1 MSNQQSRFE
10 MEPMGRSWISPFWQ
24 AGGLLA
30 LAACLILVALPMAAA
45 PLRPNIV
52 LILADDMGFSDL
64 GCYGSEIPTPNLDAL
79 AAGGLRLSQFY
90 NTPRCCPSRA
100 ALLTGLYPQEAG
112 IGGMMEDR
120 GLPGYH
126 GELNDH
132 CVTLAEVLHS
142 AGYHTLMVGKWH
154 LSHMYFDGKKQLNF
168 ESDEPFWENKNDWP
182 LQRGFDEYYGTI
194 HGVCSYFDPFSLVQN
209 NTPVRTN
216 SPGFYYTDVL
226 SDHAVNFIKAAVGGS
241 SPFFLY
247 VAYTAPHW
255 PMQAPE
261 ADIAKYRPVY
271 EAGWDVIRSNRY
283 QREIQLGI
291 INPEWALSP
300 RDPRVQPWAEAPNH
314 AWQANRMATY
324 AAMVSHLDQGV
335 GRIVAELK
343 QANAFTNTLVIF
355 LSDNGACDEVIY
367 PQYYDVPS
375 ATRDGRTIKVGNR
388 DSSVFAGPVDVW
400 QSYGVPWAN
409 VSDTPFRLYKHYTHE
424 GGVSTPFIASWPA
437 VMAHPGGMARQI
449 GHITDL
455 MPTLVEVAGA
465 EYPKTFKDQE
475 IPPMEGASLVPI
487 LAGQVRPARAPLC
500 WEHEGNRAVRD
511 GKWKLVSRYPG
522 PWELYNLEFDRSE
535 LTNVAEDYP
544 TRVSNLSD
552 LYEEWAKRCGVVPPD
567 KLPPAKKIKPALVGG
582 TAD

>member
-1 MSNQQSRFE
+1 M
-10 MEPMGRSWISPFWQ
+10 ISQPLQ
-24 AGGLLA
+24 PPSGNPPGNLPAIVCRLA
-30 LAACLILVALPMAAA
+30 WLAILSACLLLTLPAAAA

-52 LILADDMGFSDL
+52 LILADDLGFSDL
-64 GCYGSEIPTPNLDAL
+64 GCYGSEIPTPNLDQL
-79 AAGGLRLSQFY
+79 AAGGLRLNQFY

-120 GLPGYH
+120 GLPGYR

-154 LSHMYFDGKKQLNF
+154 LSHIYFDGKKQLNY
-168 ESDEPFWENKNDWP
+168 ESNEPFWEDKHDWP
-182 LQRGFDEYYGTI
+182 LQRGVEEYYGTI
-194 HGVCSYFDPFSLVQN
+194 HGVNSYYDPFSLVQN
-209 NTPVRTN
+209 NTPIHPDT
-216 SPGFYYTDVL
+216 PDFYYTDVL
-226 SDHAVNFIKAAVGGS
+226 SDHAVNFIKKYASGS
-241 SPFFLY
+241 APFLLY

-271 EAGWDVIRSNRY
+271 AAGWDVIRSNRY

-291 INPEWALSP
+291 INPKWALSP
-300 RDPRVQPWAEAPNH
+300 RDPRVQPWAQTPNH
-314 AWQANRMATY
+314 AWQANRMATF

-335 GRIVAELK
+335 GRIMGALR
-343 QANAFTNTLVIF
+343 AAGATTNTLVIF

-375 ATRDGRTIKVGNR
+375 ATRDGRTIKVGNS
-388 DSSVFAGPVDVW
+388 DPAVFAGPVDVW

-424 GGVSTPFIASWPA
+424 GGISTPFIASWPA
-437 VMAHPGGMARQI
+437 VIAHPGGIAGQI
-449 GHITDL
+449 GHITDV

-465 EYPKTFKDQE
+465 EYPKIFKAQT
-475 IPPMEGASLVPI
+475 IPPMEGESLLPI
-487 LAGQVRPARAPLC
+487 LAGGERPERTPLF
-500 WEHEGNRAVRD
+500 WEHEGNRAVHAGD
-511 GKWKLVSRYPG
+511 WKLVSRYPG
-522 PWELYNLEFDRSE
+522 PWELYNLATDRSE
-535 LTNVAEDYP
+535 LTNLAGQYP
-544 TRVSNLSD
+544 ARVGELSA
-552 LYEEWAKRCGVVPPD
+552 LYEQWAKRCGVVPPD
-567 KLPPAKKIKPALVGG
+567 QLPPAKAIKPALVGG